1 MNRIVTLKNPILD
14 YSWGSRTAIADLLG
28 QPCPSDGPQAEL
40 WMGAHPKAPS
50 TLLWEDRTVALSE
63 LISRYPKDVL
73 GPDAAKRFNGRLP
86 YLFKVLAADQPLSI
100 QAHPDRNQARKGYER
115 ENALGIPLD
124 APHRNYRDDNHKRE
138 CSCALTP
145 FWGLNGFRR
154 IEDMLDYF
162 RRLAVSCLDP
172 ELELLQTGN
181 LPGFFES
188 LMTMGD
194 LRKRRV
200 TAEVGDLART
210 AEADDPVFRWIS
222 SLDRAYPSDIGI
234 LSPILLNLVC
244 LRPGQAMFLG
254 SGELHAYLEG
264 TGVELMAN
272 SDNVLRG
279 GLTPKHVDVPEL
291 LRVVNFEERRI
302 DILKP
307 APVGPTERRYPCRA
321 EEFDLSVVDVAEGN
335 PHRSR
340 KKRSVEI
347 LLCTAGRLR
356 VIEEND
362 RERVV
367 KKGASFLVPA
377 AAPPYRIEGAG
388 TLYKAA
394 VPLSGAD

>member
-124 APHRNYRDDNHKRE
+124 APHRNYRDDNHKPE
-138 CSCALTP
+138 CICALTP